1 MDEDDKKL
9 NKPDKPN
16 VATLMENVLQHEN
29 PFNLEQPKGIMNIA
43 KYKEDFLMNCI
54 SLGKV
59 ATNEF

>member
-9 NKPDKPN
+9 SKPDKPN
-16 VATLMENVLQHEN
+16 VATLMENVLQHGN
-29 PFNLEQPKGIMNIA
+29 PFNLEQPKGIINIA
-43 KYKEDFLMNCI
+43 TGVDFLMNCI